1 MNKEEK
7 LASKCCNKPVII
19 SNGKYF
25 CSGVYGCGNWCE
37 VYIEK
42 QKTIKEEIEIL
53 SVEYFDL
60 PFPSSE
66 NSIVLSIKDAK
77 NFTELFVKNLLLR
90 IKKNKIHYKKND
102 NEDLESIAYDSG
114 YNNAIDDIISSIL

>member
-1 MNKEEK
+1 MK
-7 LASKCCNKPVII
+7 SICCNKNAVQ
-19 SNGKYF
+19 SGNRFF
-25 CSGVYGCGNWCE
+25 CGGVDGCGNWCE

-42 QKTIKEEIEIL
+42 QKTIKEEIEIF

-102 NEDLESIAYDSG
+102 NEDLESMAYDSG
-114 YNNAIDDIISSIL
+114 YNNAIDNIIRSIL